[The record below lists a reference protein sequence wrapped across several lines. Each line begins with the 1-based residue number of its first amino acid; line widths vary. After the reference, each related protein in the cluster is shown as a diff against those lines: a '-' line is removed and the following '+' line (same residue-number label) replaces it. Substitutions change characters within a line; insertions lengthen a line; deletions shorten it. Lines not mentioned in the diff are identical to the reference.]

1 MNKRAIQ
8 WIVAW
13 GLLVAA
19 IFVVISFGWHLTL
32 GVIAS
37 LLIFVASAATLI
49 LARPVMKRLPLERR
63 ITVGRSRTTPIQK
76 YLIPIGVISII
87 ASFAWLVSLA
97 RSVPNSQTG
106 VVILFFPSIGLLVVG
121 VAAIAF
127 RVYIWFFG
135 D

>member
-1 MNKRAIQ
+1 MR

-13 GLLVAA
+13 GILAAA
-19 IFVVISFGWHLTL
+19 ILAVISFGGHFAL
-32 GVIAS
+32 GQIAS
-37 LLIFVASAATLI
+37 LLIFVAAAATLV
-49 LARPVMKRLPLERR
+49 LVRPVMKRFPPERR
-63 ITVGRSRTTPIQK
+63 ITFNHSRTTPIQK
-76 YLIPIGVISII
+76 YLLPVGAVSIV
-87 ASFAWLVSLA
+87 AAFAWVMTLA

-106 VVILFFPSIGLLVVG
+106 VVILFFPSIALLAVG